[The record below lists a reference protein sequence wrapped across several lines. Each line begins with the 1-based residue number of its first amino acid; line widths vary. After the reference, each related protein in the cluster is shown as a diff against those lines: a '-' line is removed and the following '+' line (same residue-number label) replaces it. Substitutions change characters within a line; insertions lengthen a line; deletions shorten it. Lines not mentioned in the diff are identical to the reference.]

1 MTIFSLSPKDV
12 HRDSVRRKFHLMR
25 SVKIVQGLDQTDTA
39 HLKQVVHILASVLE
53 FLYDAEHQPQIAR
66 DKLLS
71 QAGIFS
77 IISSICTSFITG
89 RLDVLIPQIS
99 TLFGYIILFSCLF
112 LKMSF
117 PVIKGP
123 QEMKKPSVRR
133 MPAQYFPLV

>member
-39 HLKQVVHILASVLE
+39 DLKQVVHILASVLE

-71 QAGIFS
+71 QAGIS
-77 IISSICTSFITG
+77 G
-89 RLDVLIPQIS
+89 PD
-99 TLFGYIILFSCLF
+99 LFNH
-112 LKMSF
+112 
-117 PVIKGP
+117 
-123 QEMKKPSVRR
+123 
-133 MPAQYFPLV
+133 LVHLYVFHYGKA